1 MQSTT
6 TRLCRDC
13 GRLDDDTAIAG
24 ETCQN
29 CGSPRLIAHPELAL
43 LSIAHVDCDAYYASI
58 EKRDHPEFIDKPLI
72 VGGSIRGVVTTCCYI
87 ARQYGVHSAMPTSRA
102 LQLCPHAVV
111 IKPDMEKYQRESR
124 RIRELMLAAT
134 PIVEAVS
141 IDEAYLDLT
150 AAAQERGEPPARSLA
165 RLSLQIER
173 KVGVTVSI
181 GLAPNKMLAKIA
193 SDMGKP
199 RGFSVIGQADALDVI
214 GPMTISALPGVG
226 PVMTGKLEALG
237 LRQVRDLWAASEADL
252 IHRFGL
258 WARRLV
264 TFSRAEDGRKISSA
278 RGKSVTVGAETTFN
292 SDLRTFEQIDAELQH
307 LCGTVARRL
316 TKSGLAASGLTLK
329 LRLADRTTI
338 TRACKLRDPTARA
351 DLILLAL
358 HPVLSAE
365 LDGQAYRLVGVTATR
380 LVSDRLADPPDL
392 FAAPAISALADRD

>member
-1 MQSTT
+1 MLPSV

-13 GRLDDDTAIAG
+13 GRLDDGAAG
-24 ETCQN
+24 TPCQA
-29 CGSPRLIAHPELAL
+29 CGSPRVVTHAEIPSLG
-43 LSIAHVDCDAYYASI
+43 IAHVDCDAYYASV
-58 EKRDHPEFIDKPLI
+58 EKRDNPELRDKPVI
-72 VGGSIRGVVTTCCYI
+72 VGGSIRGVGPTACYV
-87 ARQYGVHSAMPTSRA
+87 ARQYGIRSAMPTSRA
-102 LQLCPHAVV
+102 LALCPHAVV

-150 AAAQERGEPPARSLA
+150 DAARERGEPPARSLA
-165 RLSLQIER
+165 RLALQIER

-199 RGFSVIGQADALDVI
+199 RGFSVIGRSDMLDII
-214 GPMTISALPGVG
+214 GPMKISALPGVG
-226 PVMTGKLEALG
+226 PVMTTKLEALG
-237 LRQVRDLWAASEADL
+237 FHTVSDLWAASESDL

-264 TFSRAEDGRKISSA
+264 AFSRGEDGRRVSSA
-278 RGKSVTVGAETTFN
+278 RGKSVTIGAETTFN
-292 SDLRTFEQIDAELQH
+292 HDLKTFGQIDEELRP
-307 LCGTVARRL
+307 LCETVARRL
-316 TKSGLAASGLTLK
+316 NRSGLAATGLTLK
-329 LRLADRTTI
+329 LRRADWTTI
-338 TRACKLRDPTARA
+338 TRACKLRDPTARVE
-351 DLILLAL
+351 LILQAV
-358 HPVLSAE
+358 HPVLAAE

-392 FAAPAISALADRD
+392 FASLGAPGAASGPG